1 MKQSAKRIG
10 IIGGGA
16 AGLIAAITAAREGCN
31 VTVFEKESRA
41 GKKILVSGNGRCNIS
56 NTHLHPGDYFGSH
69 ADFVSFALNTFDF
82 HHFKKFCNSI
92 GLHLHIHQD
101 GRVYPLSNEAK
112 SVHTLL
118 LREATLLH
126 VNLLTECRVQTL
138 SKEPQG
144 FVITTSEA
152 IYDAFDAVL
161 IATGSQAAE
170 QLGATD
176 DGYRLAQAL
185 GHPTITPYPCL
196 VGLHLNSTLHS
207 KLSGVKVYAEL
218 TLLINHQKMQH
229 VTGDVLFTKYG
240 ISGFATLD
248 ISQAASLALHEHQ
261 HVAIEINLLPHL
273 STQELGS
280 RLAKF
285 ATQLREHTV
294 LNLLEGMVSTKV
306 APLLL
311 QESNINAALT
321 CDALNTKQIKKI
333 LHTMTQ
339 WRFEVS
345 DTHGFKHAEVSG
357 GGVCTEQIDPKT
369 MHSRLHKG
377 LYFAGEVLDIVGKR
391 GGYNLHFA
399 WASGYLAATAMIR
412 NES

>member
-1 MKQSAKRIG
+1 M
-10 IIGGGA
+10 
-16 AGLIAAITAAREGCN
+16 
-31 VTVFEKESRA
+31 
-41 GKKILVSGNGRCNIS
+41 
-56 NTHLHPGDYFGSH
+56 
-69 ADFVSFALNTFDF
+69 
-82 HHFKKFCNSI
+82 
-92 GLHLHIHQD
+92 
-101 GRVYPLSNEAK
+101 
-112 SVHTLL
+112 
-118 LREATLLH
+118 
-126 VNLLTECRVQTL
+126 
-138 SKEPQG
+138 
-144 FVITTSEA
+144 
-152 IYDAFDAVL
+152 
-161 IATGSQAAE
+161 
-170 QLGATD
+170 
-176 DGYRLAQAL
+176 
-185 GHPTITPYPCL
+185 
-196 VGLHLNSTLHS
+196 
-207 KLSGVKVYAEL
+207 
-218 TLLINHQKMQH
+218 
-229 VTGDVLFTKYG
+229 
-240 ISGFATLD
+240 
-248 ISQAASLALHEHQ
+248 
-261 HVAIEINLLPHL
+261 AIEINLLPHL

-294 LNLLEGMVSTKV
+294 LNLLEGMVSTKI

-399 WASGYLAATAMIR
+399 WASGYLAATAMTR